1 MKVKKI
7 AVFISG
13 RGSNFKAIATEVNRG
28 KINAVID
35 VVISD
40 NPDAAGLKYAYEQ
53 EIEYAVFKKKKDQSR
68 SDYFVEISEFLKRRK
83 IDLIVLAGFMKVL
96 SSNIIEEYRHRILNI
111 HPALLPSFPGVHAQ
125 KQALEYGVKYS
136 GCTVHFIDEGIDSGP
151 IILQEVVPVFEDD
164 TEDTLSA
171 RILEKEHTIY
181 PNAVKLFCENRLIIE
196 GRRVFIKQPQ

>member
-28 KINAVID
+28 KINAVLD

-40 NPDAAGLKYAYEQ
+40 NPDAAGLKYAHKQ
-53 EIEYAVFKKKKDQSR
+53 EIEYVVFKKKKDQSR